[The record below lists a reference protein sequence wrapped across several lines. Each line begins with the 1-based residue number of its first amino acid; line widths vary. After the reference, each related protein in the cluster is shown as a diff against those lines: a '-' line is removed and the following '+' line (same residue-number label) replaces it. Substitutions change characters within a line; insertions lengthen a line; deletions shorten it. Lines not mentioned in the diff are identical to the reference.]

1 MKGNKQNNK
10 EKEETTLTDFLR
22 QEIKVK
28 VWQIGLI
35 LLTGIFLGL
44 LFR

>member
-1 MKGNKQNNK
+1 MNNQK
-10 EKEETTLTDFLR
+10 EQREETTLTDFLK

-44 LFR
+44 LFK

>member
-1 MKGNKQNNK
+1 MSGKNQRQNQ
-10 EKEETTLTDFLR
+10 KEETTLTDFLK

-44 LFR
+44 LFK

>member
-1 MKGNKQNNK
+1 MNNQK
-10 EKEETTLTDFLR
+10 EQREETTLTGFLK

-35 LLTGIFLGL
+35 LLTGMFLGL
-44 LFR
+44 LFK

>member
-1 MKGNKQNNK
+1 MNEEQKQ
-10 EKEETTLTDFLR
+10 ETTLTDFLK

-28 VWQIGLI
+28 IWQIGLI

-44 LFR
+44 LFK

>member
-1 MKGNKQNNK
+1 MKEEQKQ
-10 EKEETTLTDFLR
+10 ETTLTDFLK

-28 VWQIGLI
+28 VWQIGII

-44 LFR
+44 LFK

>member
-1 MKGNKQNNK
+1 MGKHHYDEK
-10 EKEETTLTDFLR
+10 EKEETTLTDFLK

-44 LFR
+44 LFK

>member
-1 MKGNKQNNK
+1 MSNEEQ
-10 EKEETTLTDFLR
+10 KEETTLADFLR

-44 LFR
+44 MFK

>member
-1 MKGNKQNNK
+1 MSGKNQRQNQ
-10 EKEETTLTDFLR
+10 KEETTLTDFLK

-28 VWQIGLI
+28 VWQLGLI

-44 LFR
+44 IFK